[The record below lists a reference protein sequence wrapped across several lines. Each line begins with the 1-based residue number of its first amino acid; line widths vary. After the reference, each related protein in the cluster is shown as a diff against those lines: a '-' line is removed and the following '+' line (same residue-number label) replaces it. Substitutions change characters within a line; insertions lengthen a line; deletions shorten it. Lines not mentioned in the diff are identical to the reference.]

1 MDRLSACPTMP
12 ICGRRIGVARIRLP
26 RIHRPTVVTDFAFP
40 EKIDMPR
47 RAKTSVLTSAELL
60 KQSEALR
67 RQAEELKRKE
77 IPEVV
82 GRIKEAIAHYGL
94 TAADLGLAAAPRKAA
109 TKVRT
114 ATVPSEPSAK
124 SKPAKKA
131 TTIKYRDSA
140 GNTWSGRGPK
150 PKWFKDALAAG
161 TTEDSLQA

>member
-1 MDRLSACPTMP
+1 
-12 ICGRRIGVARIRLP
+12 
-26 RIHRPTVVTDFAFP
+26 
-40 EKIDMPR
+40 MPR

-94 TAADLGLAAAPRKAA
+94 TAADLGLVAAPRKAA
-109 TKVRT
+109 KKVR
-114 ATVPSEPSAK
+114 AGAGPSESTARN
-124 SKPAKKA
+124 KPAKKA
-131 TTIKYRDSA
+131 TAIKYRDST
-140 GNTWSGRGPK
+140 GHTWSGRGPK

-161 TTEDSLQA
+161 ATEESLRA